1 MYAYGPLLCLFPMA
15 VVSIVVKDSPQPNEY
30 KYSYEIED
38 PTTGDTKSQYEVR
51 RGDVVSG
58 SYSVVDPDGTRRTVK
73 YTADPKH
80 GFIAVIHREAAAAPP
95 PPYLPQS
102 YTYQDIE
109 PQHRVPPPYD
119 NDDLVVKSPP
129 PIGPV
134 LYTKLYT
141 ELSYPKTNYEDKPA
155 FYFTPANEIK
165 SDRESFAQGQYFQ
178 PATGFKD
185 YI

>member
-1 MYAYGPLLCLFPMA
+1 MHAYGALLYLFPMA
-15 VVSIVVKDSPQPNEY
+15 VVGIVVKDSPPPNEY

-38 PTTGDTKSQYEVR
+38 PTTGDTKSQHEVR

-73 YTADPKH
+73 YTADPEH
-80 GFIAVIHREAAAAPP
+80 GFTAVIHREAAAPP
-95 PPYLPQS
+95 PPPPPQP
-102 YTYQDIE
+102 YAYQDIG
-109 PQHRVPPPYD
+109 PQHRVPLPYD

-129 PIGPV
+129 SVGPV
-134 LYTKLYT
+134 LYTKLFT
-141 ELSYPKTNYEDKPA
+141 KLLYPKSNYDDKPA

-185 YI
+185 YN

>member
-15 VVSIVVKDSPQPNEY
+15 VVSIVVKDSPPPNEY

-38 PTTGDTKSQYEVR
+38 PTTGDTKSQHEVR

-73 YTADPKH
+73 YTADPEH
-80 GFIAVIHREAAAAPP
+80 GFTAVIHREAAAPP
-95 PPYLPQS
+95 PPPPPQP
-102 YTYQDIE
+102 YAYQDIE
-109 PQHRVPPPYD
+109 SQHRVPPPYD
-119 NDDLVVKSPP
+119 NVDLVVKSPQ

-134 LYTKLYT
+134 FYAK
-141 ELSYPKTNYEDKPA
+141 LSYPKTNYEDKPA
-155 FYFTPANEIK
+155 FYFTPANEIQ
-165 SDRESFAQGQYFQ
+165 SDRESFAQGHYFQ

-185 YI
+185 YN

>member
-38 PTTGDTKSQYEVR
+38 PTTGDTKSQHEVR

-80 GFIAVIHREAAAAPP
+80 GFTAVIHREAAATPP
-95 PPYLPQS
+95 PPQS
-102 YTYQDIE
+102 YAYQDIE
-109 PQHRVPPPYD
+109 PQYRVPPPYD

-134 LYTKLYT
+134 LYTKLYNK
-141 ELSYPKTNYEDKPA
+141 LSYPKTNYEDKPA

-178 PATGFKD
+178 PATGFK
-185 YI
+185 YYN